1 MADTPPTEEEAH
13 TDLLSLTING
23 LCAGHHCETVVNALV
38 NTLADVVCYSI
49 DAQYHDEIIDELAA
63 HLKVAVA
70 VREAETT
77 KLQ

>member
-1 MADTPPTEEEAH
+1 VTDGPTEEEAH
-13 TDLLSLTING
+13 TDLLSMVING

-38 NTLADVVCYSI
+38 NTLADVICY
-49 DAQYHDEIIDELAA
+49 AFKVEYHDEIIDELAE
-63 HLKVAVA
+63 HLRVAVA